1 MQLLLSIDHIPSDD
15 WGDILWHLAKH
26 VNQGRIVVAFDEIN
40 WIGSLDHTFLGKL
53 KSAWDLNFKNNPH
66 LLLFLSGSMSSWI
79 DENILNSTGFMGRV
93 SLELTLEELLLS
105 TCNLF
110 WQKKG
115 QYVAPY
121 DKFKVL
127 SVTGGVLRSLEEIDP
142 SISADKNIFY
152 LAFRRG
158 GLLVEEF
165 DRIFSDLFLK
175 SSKRYKEIVERLA
188 EGSATFEQISRDIS
202 LGKGGI
208 ISSCL
213 EDLVEIGY
221 VARDYS
227 WNLTTGKETRIA
239 KFRLLDNYLRFYLNY
254 IEPVRPL
261 IEKNLLKTL
270 PAWNIIMGYQFEN
283 LVLSN
288 AHQLYEL
295 LCIDPQ
301 TIVNANPYYQ
311 RATESKRGCQIDYLI
326 QDTFN
331 TLYLC
336 EIKFSNKPIGL
347 RVIKAVQEKISYFS
361 RPKSFSVRP
370 VLIHVNG
377 VTDAVVTSRF
387 FSRIINFS
395 QFLK

>member
-1 MQLLLSIDHIPSDD
+1 MQRLLVIDQIPSDD

-26 VNQGRIVVAFDEIN
+26 TAQGRIVVAFDEIN

-53 KSAWDLNFKNNPH
+53 KSAWDLNFKSNPH

-79 DENILNSTGFMGRV
+79 DKNILNSTGFMGRV
-93 SLELTLEELLLS
+93 SLELTLEELPLS

-115 QYVAPY
+115 QHVAPY

-127 SVTGGVLRSLEEIDP
+127 SVTGGVPRYLEEIDP
-142 SISADKNIFY
+142 SISAEKNIFN

-175 SSKRYKEIVERLA
+175 SSKRYKEIIERLA
-188 EGSATFEQISRDIS
+188 DGSASFDQICRHIS
-202 LGKGGI
+202 LEKGGI

-221 VARDYS
+221 VSRDYS
-227 WNLTTGKETRIA
+227 WNLATGKESRIA
-239 KFRLLDNYLRFYLNY
+239 KFRLKDNYLRFYLNY

-261 IEKNLLKTL
+261 IEKNLIKTL
-270 PAWNIIMGYQFEN
+270 PAWSTIMGYQFEN

-301 TIVNANPYYQ
+301 TLVNANPYYQ
-311 RATESKRGCQIDYLI
+311 RATEAKRGCQIDYLI
-326 QDTFN
+326 QDKFN

-347 RVIKAVQEKISYFS
+347 RVINAVQEKIKYFS
-361 RPKSFSVRP
+361 RPKCFSVRP

-377 VTDAVVTSRF
+377 VTDAVVKSAF
-387 FSRIINFS
+387 FSNIINFS
-395 QFLK
+395 EFL